1 MVQRVTCDRLYG
13 SHMAFAVIS
22 LPLSI
27 VDLVKQMDI
36 PTSEY
41 SGLEMIMASFLV
53 FLIVAPILFYYSW
66 EVMAL
71 AAEGKLRDLRLLV
84 LPALLAVTI
93 LVLITEV
100 YVDPEAPH
108 LSWSVRGLQLVYVVA
123 AAVMNIRWF
132 FVDRRLFTETTE
144 V

>member
-1 MVQRVTCDRLYG
+1 VQRATCDRLHG

-27 VDLVKQMDI
+27 VDLVKQMGI

-41 SGLEMIMASFLV
+41 WGLEMIMASFLV
-53 FLIVAPILFYYSW
+53 FLIVAPILIYYSW
-66 EVMAL
+66 EVMVL

-84 LPALLAVTI
+84 PPALLAMTI
-93 LVLITEV
+93 LVLIMEV

-123 AAVMNIRWF
+123 AAVMNVLWF
-132 FVDRRLFTETTE
+132 FVERRLFAETTE